1 MLILS
6 CSQYVKDTKMKASHN
21 ESKEHIYHVSFKEPR
36 HGRKEFYFT
45 SLAAIYGQFSRE
57 DIGCRV
63 ERLWAVGVSDGNRYE
78 GRKCTIT
85 REAVYRKN
93 RNKAV

>member
-1 MLILS
+1 M
-6 CSQYVKDTKMKASHN
+6 QGK
-21 ESKEHIYHVSFKEPR
+21 EEHIYHVSFKEPR
-36 HGRKEFYFT
+36 QDGRTEFYFT
-45 SLAAIYGQFSRE
+45 SLAAIYGQFTRE

-78 GRKCTIT
+78 GRRCTIT

-93 RNKAV
+93 RNTAV